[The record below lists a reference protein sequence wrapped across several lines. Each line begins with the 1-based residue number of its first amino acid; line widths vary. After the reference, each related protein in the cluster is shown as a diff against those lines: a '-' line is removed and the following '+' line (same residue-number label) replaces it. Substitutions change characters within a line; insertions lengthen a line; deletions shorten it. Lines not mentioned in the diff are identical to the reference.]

1 MIMDLESYNHSLFE
15 QIKQVDENGIEFWY
29 ARDLQGVLEYKEWRN
44 FEKILQKAKEA
55 CEQNNNLLVD
65 HFVEVNK
72 MVELGSGAVRN
83 LLDIKLSRYACY
95 LVVMN
100 GDPKKRPIA
109 LGQSY
114 FAIKTRE
121 RELSEQF
128 DELSE
133 DEKRK
138 SIRNELKEHN
148 KSLCNT
154 ASASG
159 VKTPVEFAI
168 FQNKGYQG
176 LYNGMTAK
184 DIHKHKNLDKNE
196 HILDNM
202 GSTELA
208 ANLFRATQT
217 EEKLRRENVAT
228 KEEANQTHYEVGK
241 TVRETIKNLG
251 GTMPEDLPTPDKSL
265 KKLAKQEKKQIDNKN
280 QLPT

>member
-217 EEKLRRENVAT
+217 EEKLRRENIAT

>member
-1 MIMDLESYNHSLFE
+1 MDLESYNHSLFE

>member
-1 MIMDLESYNHSLFE
+1 
-15 QIKQVDENGIEFWY
+15 
-29 ARDLQGVLEYKEWRN
+29 
-44 FEKILQKAKEA
+44 
-55 CEQNNNLLVD
+55 
-65 HFVEVNK
+65 

-148 KSLCNT
+148 KSLCST

-202 GSTELA
+202 GTTELA

-265 KKLAKQEKKQIDNKN
+265 KKLAKQEKKQIDR
-280 QLPT
+280 

>member
-1 MIMDLESYNHSLFE
+1 MDLETYNHSLFE

-29 ARDLQGVLEYKEWRN
+29 ARDLQGVLEYGKWQN
-44 FEKILQKAKEA
+44 FENVILKAKEA
-55 CEQNNNLLVD
+55 CEQNNNLLAD
-65 HFVEVNK
+65 HFTEVSK

-148 KSLCNT
+148 KSLCST

-265 KKLAKQEKKQIDNKN
+265 KKLAKQEKKQIGDKN
-280 QLPT
+280 QLLT

>member
-1 MIMDLESYNHSLFE
+1 MDLETYNHSLFE

-83 LLDIKLSRYACY
+83 LLDIKLSRYTCY

-148 KSLCNT
+148 KSLCST

-217 EEKLRRENVAT
+217 EEKLRRENIAT
-228 KEEANQTHYEVGK
+228 KEEANQMHYEVGK